1 VFVPAAL
8 LRCASAV
15 LGPIETRAPER
26 LSRAGRERGS
36 GRRQAGRRGRSTIPG
51 KITAAPA
58 AAVTLGG
65 DRLADIAVLREQ
77 PWRLTIRDFLA
88 HWGQTRRT
96 GTVNALI
103 RSDLADKGLT
113 TRPPFTE
120 GRVEDEIE
128 IIPVDTTS

>member
-1 VFVPAAL
+1 MADL
-8 LRCASAV
+8 AV
-15 LGPIETRAPER
+15 A
-26 LSRAGRERGS
+26 
-36 GRRQAGRRGRSTIPG
+36 
-51 KITAAPA
+51 
-58 AAVTLGG
+58 LGG

-113 TRPPFTE
+113 TRPAVH
-120 GRVEDEIE
+120 GRTRRRRDRDHSGRYDILK
-128 IIPVDTTS
+128 P

>member
-1 VFVPAAL
+1 MADL
-8 LRCASAV
+8 
-15 LGPIETRAPER
+15 
-26 LSRAGRERGS
+26 
-36 GRRQAGRRGRSTIPG
+36 
-51 KITAAPA
+51 
-58 AAVTLGG
+58 AAVALGG
-65 DRLADIAVLREQ
+65 DCLADIAVLREQ

-103 RSDLADKGLT
+103 PSDLADKGLT

-120 GRVEDEIE
+120 GRAEDEIE

>member
-1 VFVPAAL
+1 MADL
-8 LRCASAV
+8 
-15 LGPIETRAPER
+15 
-26 LSRAGRERGS
+26 
-36 GRRQAGRRGRSTIPG
+36 
-51 KITAAPA
+51 A
-58 AAVTLGG
+58 AAVGLGG
-65 DRLADIAVLREQ
+65 DCLADIAVLREP

-128 IIPVDTTS
+128 IIPAIRHPETLRPSREGESQDTEDVAEQVSAAMS

>member
-1 VFVPAAL
+1 MAQVVDKLGAAGDP
-8 LRCASAV
+8 R
-15 LGPIETRAPER
+15 
-26 LSRAGRERGS
+26 S
-36 GRRQAGRRGRSTIPG
+36 GEDHGGL
-51 KITAAPA
+51 A
-58 AAVTLGG
+58 AAVALGG
-65 DRLADIAVLREQ
+65 GRPADIAVLREQ